1 MPTILQVTM
10 QNYSFILALF
20 YDRFYLYLA
29 LFYARAL
36 VFGAK
41 FKQYKPRGARNY
53 RT

>member
-10 QNYSFILALF
+10 QNHSFILTLF
-20 YDRFYLYLA
+20 DDRFYLYLA

-41 FKQYKPRGARNY
+41 FKQYKPRGTRNY